1 MSAQPFTREHAR
13 VIDKPCAPRRTFA
26 LQIGDEAS
34 KLPHHQ
40 TLPEALLRAVGEAQL
55 GETVI
60 VLEILDVDDRLKI
73 TPLAKIGPYS

>member
-1 MSAQPFTREHAR
+1 MSSQLTQAHAR
-13 VIDKPCAPRRTFA
+13 LIGKPCAPRTTFA
-26 LQIGDEAS
+26 LQIGGEAS

-60 VLEILDVDDRLKI
+60 VLQVVDEADRLRI
-73 TPLAKIGPYS
+73 TSLVKIGPVVS